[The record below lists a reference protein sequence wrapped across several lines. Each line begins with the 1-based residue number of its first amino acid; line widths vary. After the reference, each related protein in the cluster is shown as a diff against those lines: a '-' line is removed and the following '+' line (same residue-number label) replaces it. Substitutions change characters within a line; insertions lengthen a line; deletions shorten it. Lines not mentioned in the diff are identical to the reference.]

1 MTEGALPLPA
11 DAVKAARVEIPPEGK
26 SRDRQ
31 DYLLIRDA
39 FRRFRRTMENSAESW
54 EAMEDIITLR
64 ASFLVDRMLTG
75 LAMDFDTALELL
87 RNFNDFTTERERQQ
101 RDILVAAI
109 ENLVDFAAA
118 EELAMVDEVDE
129 LPEGADEEMCEEVC
143 EKYNLTYATAENDNV
158 EHAALMAAWWI
169 GIMDESI
176 VTYMTQGDERVR
188 ATHLSLEGTSYRK
201 SEFPA
206 ELIPPIEWACRCYLV
221 ADGMSSVHGA
231 LPAHKDYRKLV
242 NPVFAQS
249 LAKGGKIFTEAHPYF
264 RKPLPTEAQ
273 KITER
278 IKRKLHLYGN

>member
-11 DAVKAARVEIPPEGK
+11 DAVQAARVEIPPEGK

-39 FRRFRRTMENSAESW
+39 FRRFRHTMEEGAESW
-54 EAMEDIITLR
+54 EVMEDIITLR

-143 EKYNLTYATAENDNV
+143 EKYNLTYAAAENDNV

-188 ATHLSLEGTSYRK
+188 AAHLSLEGTSYRK
-201 SEFPA
+201 SESAVYLPPA
-206 ELIPPIEWACRCYLV
+206 AI
-221 ADGMSSVHGA
+221 
-231 LPAHKDYRKLV
+231 
-242 NPVFAQS
+242 
-249 LAKGGKIFTEAHPYF
+249 
-264 RKPLPTEAQ
+264 
-273 KITER
+273 
-278 IKRKLHLYGN
+278 

>member
-1 MTEGALPLPA
+1 
-11 DAVKAARVEIPPEGK
+11 
-26 SRDRQ
+26 
-31 DYLLIRDA
+31 LIRDA
-39 FRRFRRTMENSAESW
+39 FRRFRHTMENSAESW

-64 ASFLVDRMLTG
+64 ASFLVDRTLTG

-143 EKYNLTYATAENDNV
+143 EKYNLTYAVAENDNV

-188 ATHLSLEGTSYRK
+188 ATHLSLEGVSYRK

-264 RKPLPTEAQ
+264 QKPLPKEVQ

-278 IKRKLHLYGN
+278 IKRKLHLYAN